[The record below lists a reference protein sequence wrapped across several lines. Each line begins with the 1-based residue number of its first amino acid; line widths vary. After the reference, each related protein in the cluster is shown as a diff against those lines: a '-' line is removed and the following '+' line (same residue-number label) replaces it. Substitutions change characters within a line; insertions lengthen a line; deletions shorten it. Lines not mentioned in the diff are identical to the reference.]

1 MTVHARDKWNFNRGQ
16 QDTVTGLGDE
26 VNGRFEELGWAKGFE
41 TSGSMTKT
49 YTWKV
54 GQQPPFQPT
63 TTHHV
68 LNEEPIVQPAD
79 DNNGR
84 R

>member
-1 MTVHARDKWNFNRGQ
+1 MTVHARDKWNFNKG
-16 QDTVTGLGDE
+16 DHDSVTGLGDD
-26 VNGRFEELGWAKGFE
+26 VNGRFEELGWARSFE

-54 GQQPPFQPT
+54 GQQPPFQPV
-63 TTHHV
+63 H
-68 LNEEPIVQPAD
+68 